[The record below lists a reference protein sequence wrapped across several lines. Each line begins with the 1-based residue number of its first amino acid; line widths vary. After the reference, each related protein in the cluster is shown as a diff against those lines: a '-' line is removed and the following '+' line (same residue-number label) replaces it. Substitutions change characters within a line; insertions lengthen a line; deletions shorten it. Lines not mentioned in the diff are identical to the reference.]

1 MGELRFL
8 VTDGARAAFEK
19 LRSGEAGE
27 TFYAYSLAVAQAPL
41 RVTASANSEEGLAV
55 TAERFAADGYGSVE
69 GLTAN
74 APNSLRWRTKEWAY
88 RDVGAAHL
96 ADANAWIAD
105 EFCDA
110 DPEEAVGDIVD
121 ELIGALR
128 DLGREDFF
136 GWGPDRD
143 AVVVLVETGDPD
155 DVLEFARDVNP
166 AVPFA
171 RLQTGL
177 GLG

>member
-8 VTDGARAAFEK
+8 VTDAARAAFEE
-19 LRSGEAGE
+19 LRTDRPDE
-27 TFYAYSLAVAQAPL
+27 TFYGYSLSVGRSPL
-41 RVTASANSEEGLAV
+41 RVVASANSEEGLAR

-69 GLTAN
+69 ALVAN
-74 APNSLRWRTKEWAY
+74 AQHSLRWRTPDWAY
-88 RDVGAAHL
+88 RELGVAHL
-96 ADANAWIAD
+96 ADANAWIAE
-105 EFCDA
+105 EFDDA

-143 AVVVLVETGDPD
+143 SVVVLVETGDPA
-155 DVLEFARDVNP
+155 DVLEYARDVNP